1 MALTAGKI
9 TIFNVEH
16 NGLNLPLYTETA
28 NQNLPDQELFII
40 LPGSGGISSF
50 EKLWSEQGLTHGRT
64 IAWLDSLTPRGIY
77 KLHHKDRTL
86 NTFKRSEDMVAALRT
101 LYNNLEFLPWLNFS
115 KITMIGASHGA
126 AVGVRLLTDRYK
138 FEHTDKIKKVYALYP
153 GLHPFETD
161 HYTLD
166 GSKLEIHVGE
176 LDNWTPAKWCAR
188 LAERSGA
195 SCTIYPG
202 IKHGFSKPNSVGT
215 WPNNPINHL
224 VTFDDPTPSAEMMNE
239 CGKSR
244 KIYLEAMKEGLCFG
258 DVDVAYD
265 EATTNNLI
273 NHIFTRNN

>member
-1 MALTAGKI
+1 MALTSGKI
-9 TIFNVEH
+9 TIFNVAH

-28 NQNLPDQELFII
+28 NQTQMKQKLFFV

-50 EKLWSEQGLTHGRT
+50 EKLWSEKALEHGYT

-77 KLHHKDRTL
+77 KLHHKGKTL
-86 NTFKRSEDMVAALRT
+86 NTFKRSEDMVAAIRT
-101 LYNNLEFLPWLNFS
+101 IFDNLEMLPWLDPTEI
-115 KITMIGASHGA
+115 KLIGASHGA

-161 HYTLD
+161 HNTVD

-176 LDNWTPAKWCAR
+176 LDNWTPAKWCTR
-188 LAERSGA
+188 LAERTGA
-195 SCTIYPG
+195 DCFVYPE

-224 VTFDDPTPSAEMMNE
+224 VDFDDPTPSEEMMNE
-239 CGKSR
+239 TGKSR
-244 KIYLEAMKEGLCFG
+244 KIYLEAMERGLCFG

-265 EATTNNLI
+265 ERTTNTVMNRV
-273 NHIFTRNN
+273 FS